1 MIKLD
6 KKDTLGKVSQP
17 KNSIWVSANAGS
29 GKTRNLI
36 TRVARILL
44 QGTSPEKI
52 LCLTYTT
59 AAASEMQDRLF
70 KELGAWS
77 MKSDSDLEST
87 LLSLD
92 ENFFHIK
99 KEQSNIL
106 SNARRLF
113 AKALETPGGLKI
125 QTIHS
130 FCGTILRKFP
140 LEINLSPNFDIL
152 DERRKR
158 VMIDQ
163 VIRKLLKDDSVIF
176 DDIIQLLKVSDI
188 KSFIDQILTNRTK
201 LGRPFNLDIFCECFN
216 LSSRSLSLSSRT
228 ELQNIFDLLP
238 NNTLNLVIEAF
249 LNGSSTDIEQA
260 QYLIKMKSCINND
273 EKLNL
278 LEKFFCTND
287 GKIRSIRSFPS
298 KKTKLSEPK
307 LEQVYLEFK
316 TEFELYLSRRKETN
330 SINKAKVL
338 YDFSHKFFETYER
351 FKLEEGVLDYDDLI
365 IKTRDLLISHQSKW
379 VLYKL
384 DGGIDHIL
392 LDEAQDTSIYQWE
405 MLVALM
411 EDFFVDERALNGGR
425 TFYAVGDEK
434 QSIYSFQGADIS
446 SFSYMKEFFSEK
458 LSFLG
463 NKLESVEL
471 LDSFRSSNAI
481 LDFVNEILIDSGG
494 TGVKN
499 INKHRAFH
507 ELLPGRVELWPL
519 IAEDKEK
526 KPTSWWDF
534 KNDLER
540 VPGIDKLAENIAI
553 GVKNILES
561 GQVLFEPNTGDE
573 LKQRKVSPGDFLILV
588 RSRGPLFQS
597 ILKKLTAHNL
607 PVAGSDRLLLLDE
620 LVIKDLISLLKFLI
634 NSSDDLSLAEV
645 LRSPL
650 LGLSEEELFKISYG
664 RASTLFEALT
674 SKLPEHEST
683 IILNDLITNEKF
695 VTPYELVER
704 VLIDHDGRLRM
715 TARLGLGVNEILDEF
730 LLQIL
735 NYEEEEPPSTFGFL
749 HWFSGIEVAVK
760 RQMSNNSP
768 SIRVMTIHGSKGLES
783 PIVIIPDT
791 SQNSQKNNQNLFLEK
806 DGLLCLSD
814 TTNNLP
820 DELKKLKELYRL
832 DEIEEEN
839 RLFYVAITRAKNWLI
854 IGGVG
859 KDQDSLTA
867 SNWYFLA
874 KKAFKRL
881 ENNKK
886 LSVQLGEGGKL
897 LYDYSWSSNDVNKNM
912 TKQYNNNL
920 NTLEVDKQLVRTKK
934 LLFEKVKLSYPLAKH
949 VTVSDIV
956 NSGSEPQARK
966 LMEGTSPSDL
976 TKAATVYGSLVHTF
990 LQYLPS
996 HLGEDTEYLINLI
1009 HHKFRNQLDRIDL
1022 VYRAYNESLAILEA
1036 PELSFLFN
1044 NHNSLSEVSI
1054 AGNIYLK
1061 DTTNNNSEKGR
1072 LIKGR
1077 IDLLN
1082 ITATQ
1087 IFIVDFKTNSKVPK
1101 SIELVSSLIL
1111 SQLEL
1116 YALLLEQ
1123 AYPDHEVSAAILWT
1137 YKAQLMEIP
1146 RDITQSALN
1155 TIFINQVLD
1164 DV

>member
-1 MIKLD
+1 MIRLEQEN
-6 KKDTLGKVSQP
+6 TLAKVSQP

-59 AAASEMQDRLF
+59 GAASEMQDRLF

-77 MKSDSDLEST
+77 MKSDIDLKET

-92 ENFFHIK
+92 ENLFQIK

-140 LEINLSPNFDIL
+140 LEINLSPDFDIL

-163 VIRKLLKDDSVIF
+163 VIRKLLNDDSVIF
-176 DDIIQLLKVSDI
+176 EGIIQLLKVSDI
-188 KSFIDQILTNRTK
+188 RNFIDQILTNRTK
-201 LGRPFNLDIFCECFN
+201 LRRPFNLDTFCECFD
-216 LSSRSLSLSSRT
+216 LSCRSLNSRR

-238 NNTLNLVIEAF
+238 DNTLNFVTEAF
-249 LNGSSTDIEQA
+249 LNGSSADIGQA
-260 QYLIKMKSCINND
+260 QYLIKMKACINDD
-273 EKLNL
+273 EKMNL

-287 GKIRSIRSFPS
+287 GKIRSSRVFPS
-298 KKTKLSEPK
+298 NKTKLSEPK
-307 LEQVYLEFK
+307 LEQVFLVFK
-316 TEFELYLSRRKETN
+316 TGFEHYLSRRNEFN
-330 SINKAKVL
+330 AINKARLL
-338 YDFSHKFFETYER
+338 YDFSNKFFETYER
-351 FKLEEGVLDYDDLI
+351 FKLEESVLDYDDLI
-365 IKTRDLLISHQSKW
+365 IKTRDLLISRQSKW

-392 LDEAQDTSIYQWE
+392 LDEAQDTSTYQWE
-405 MLVALM
+405 MLAALM

-425 TFYAVGDEK
+425 TFYVVGDEK

-471 LDSFRSSNAI
+471 LESFRSSNAI
-481 LDFVNEILIDSGG
+481 LDFVNEILIDNGG

-499 INKHRAFH
+499 INEHRAFH

-519 IAEDKEK
+519 ISDDKQK
-526 KPTSWWDF
+526 KLPSWWDF
-534 KNDLER
+534 KDELEQ
-540 VPGIDKLAENIAI
+540 VPGIDKLAENIAVGI
-553 GVKNILES
+553 KNILES
-561 GQVLFEPNTGDE
+561 GQVLFEPSTDGD
-573 LKQRKVSPGDFLILV
+573 LKQRKVLPGDFLILV

-620 LVIKDLISLLKFLI
+620 LVIKDLISLLKFLT

-664 RASTLFEALT
+664 RASTLFEALKF
-674 SKLPEHEST
+674 KLPKHKA
-683 IILNDLITNEKF
+683 IRILDDLTTNQKF
-695 VTPYELVER
+695 LTPYELVER
-704 VLIDHDGRLRM
+704 ILIDHGGRLRM
-715 TARLGLGVNEILDEF
+715 TARLGPGVNEILDEF

-735 NYEEEEPPSTFGFL
+735 NYEEEEPPSTYGFL
-749 HWFSGIEVAVK
+749 CWLSGIEVAVK
-760 RQMSNNSP
+760 RQLSNNSS

-791 SQNSQKNNQNLFLEK
+791 SQNAQKHNRNLFLVK
-806 DGLLCLSD
+806 DGLVCLSD
-814 TTNNLP
+814 SNNNLP
-820 DELKKLKELYRL
+820 DELKNLKELYRL

-867 SNWYFLA
+867 RSWYFLA

-897 LYDYSWSSNDVNKNM
+897 VYDYSWTSGNGNKNM
-912 TKQYNNNL
+912 TKQFNDNL
-920 NTLEVDKQLVRTKK
+920 NVLEVDKQLVRTKK
-934 LLFEKVKLSYPLAKH
+934 VLFEKVRLSYPSIKH
-949 VTVSDIV
+949 FTVSDIV
-956 NSGSEPQARK
+956 KSVSEPQVQK
-966 LMEGTSPSDL
+966 LIEGTSPSELADG
-976 TKAATVYGSLVHTF
+976 ATLYGSLVHTF

-996 HLGEDTEYLINLI
+996 YLSHDTEYLINLI
-1009 HHKFRNQLDRIDL
+1009 YHKFRNQLDQTDL
-1022 VYRAYNESLAILEA
+1022 VYRAYNESLAILER

-1044 NHNSLSEVSI
+1044 NDNSLREVPI
-1054 AGNIYLK
+1054 AGNISLQ
-1061 DTTNNNSEKGR
+1061 DMTDNNSEKGR
-1072 LIKGR
+1072 WIKGR

-1087 IFIVDFKTNSKVPK
+1087 ILIVDFKTNYNVPK
-1101 SIELVSSLIL
+1101 SVEVVSSLIL

-1116 YALLLEQ
+1116 YTLLLEQ
-1123 AYPDHEVSAAILWT
+1123 AYPNHEVSAAILWT
-1137 YKAQLMEIP
+1137 HQAQLMKIP
-1146 RDITQSALN
+1146 RNITQSALN